1 MSMLSNIHSFYT
13 PQVLLLFPEYRFINF
28 GTCSD
33 SGTFCPRGYR
43 FSSYTGSPTYLG
55 IAPIFDDSEDRG
67 PVLVAV
73 NGLLSALILIF
84 VAIRAST
91 KAAILQNESWNDLAV
106 LWVALGA
113 LALHTLVVWVRM
125 VFTIYSNLSCF
136 KAR

>member
-1 MSMLSNIHSFYT
+1 MAPF
-13 PQVLLLFPEYRFINF
+13 VPEDTDFLRIQA
-28 GTCSD
+28 
-33 SGTFCPRGYR
+33 
-43 FSSYTGSPTYLG
+43 PTYLG